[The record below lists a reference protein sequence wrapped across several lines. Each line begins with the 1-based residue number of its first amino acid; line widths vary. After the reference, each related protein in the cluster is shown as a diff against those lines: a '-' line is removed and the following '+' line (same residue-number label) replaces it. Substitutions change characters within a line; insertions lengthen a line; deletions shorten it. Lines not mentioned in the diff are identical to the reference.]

1 MTLDPVTDG
10 TAFNGVNEESPNPDV
25 TYEVFIWIVTVIA
38 LALLLLYYFAP
49 LSTEVQ
55 EVLFAVDAM
64 FVCPV
69 LLFDVGRTLY
79 KASNRKRYA
88 LTWGW
93 LDFLGSVPWFPVLRL
108 LRLARL
114 LRVSRS
120 LRASTPKEVWGSA
133 TQSLAQSTLM
143 VAVFTLLLVL
153 ILGSS
158 AIVLVE
164 NSSTDANIKNGQ
176 DAVWW
181 TFVTV
186 ATVGYGD
193 RYPVTPGGRA
203 IGVAVMIVGVS
214 VFSIFTG
221 YLATVFQNR
230 NRKHTDDEL
239 VRIRAELE
247 EIKQLLSA
255 ERQSR
260 E

>member
-1 MTLDPVTDG
+1 MTSDPMTDE
-10 TAFNGVNEESPNPDV
+10 AVAIGVNGGDSSLDV
-25 TYEVFIWIVTVIA
+25 TYEVFIWIITVIA
-38 LALLLLYYFAP
+38 LVLTILYYVIP
-49 LSTEVQ
+49 LSPDIHQVIFT
-55 EVLFAVDAM
+55 VDTL

-69 LLFDVGRTLY
+69 LLFDVGRSLY
-79 KASNRKRYA
+79 KTNNRKRYL

-108 LRLARL
+108 LRLVRL
-114 LRVSRS
+114 LRISRS
-120 LRASTPKEVWGSA
+120 LRASTPNEVWSAA
-133 TQSLAQSTLM
+133 TQSVAQSTLM
-143 VAVFTLLLVL
+143 AAMFALLLVL

-158 AIVLVE
+158 AVVLVE
-164 NSSTDANIKNGQ
+164 SSSADANIESGQ

-193 RYPVTPGGRA
+193 RFPVTAGGRA

-221 YLATVFQNR
+221 YLATVFQSR
-230 NRKHTDDEL
+230 QRKQTDDEL
-239 VRIRAELE
+239 VQIRAELE
-247 EIKQLLSA
+247 EIKRLLSM
-255 ERQSR
+255 ERRSC

>member
-1 MTLDPVTDG
+1 MTPDPITDD
-10 TAFNGVNEESPNPDV
+10 TAAIGVDGGGFSLDV

-38 LALLLLYYFAP
+38 LALTILYYVVP
-49 LSTEVQ
+49 LSPDIHQ
-55 EVLFAVDAM
+55 VLFTVDSL
-64 FVCPV
+64 FVCPI

-79 KASNRKRYA
+79 RTNNRRRYV

-108 LRLARL
+108 IRLARL
-114 LRVSRS
+114 LRISRS
-120 LRASTPKEVWGSA
+120 LRASTPKEVWSA
-133 TQSLAQSTLM
+133 AAQSVAQSTLM
-143 VAVFTLLLVL
+143 AAMFALLLVL

-158 AIVLVE
+158 AVVLVE
-164 NSSTDANIKNGQ
+164 GSSADANIKSGQ

-193 RYPVTPGGRA
+193 RFPVTPGGRA

-230 NRKHTDDEL
+230 QRKQTDSEL
-239 VRIRAELE
+239 VQIRAELE
-247 EIKQLLSA
+247 EIKQLLSM

>member
-1 MTLDPVTDG
+1 MTPDPMIDETSAIRVDG
-10 TAFNGVNEESPNPDV
+10 GGFSPGV

-38 LALLLLYYFAP
+38 LALTILYYVVP
-49 LSTEVQ
+49 LSPDIHQVIFT
-55 EVLFAVDAM
+55 VDTL

-69 LLFDVGRTLY
+69 LLFDVGRSLY
-79 KASNRKRYA
+79 KATNRKRYV

-93 LDFLGSVPWFPVLRL
+93 LDLLGSVPWFPVLRL

-114 LRVSRS
+114 LRITRS
-120 LRASTPKEVWGSA
+120 LRASTPKDVWTAA
-133 TQSLAQSTLM
+133 TQSVAQSTLM
-143 VAVFTLLLVL
+143 AAVFVLLLVL

-158 AIVLVE
+158 AVVFVE
-164 NSSTDANIKNGQ
+164 NSSADANIKSGQ

-193 RYPVTPGGRA
+193 RFPVTAGGRA

-230 NRKHTDDEL
+230 HRKQTDNEL
-239 VRIRAELE
+239 VQIRAELE
-247 EIKQLLSA
+247 EIKHLLSM
-255 ERQSR
+255 ERRSR